1 MKKKF
6 FFRLGKSKEKKN
18 FSGSLKGNGG
28 DGWGWERYE
37 DEWNEIQ
44 EKSFTHTNH
53 VTKVFKLKKR
63 IKIK

>member
-1 MKKKF
+1 MKKKILF
-6 FFRLGKSKEKKN
+6 SFRKKQREKK

-63 IKIK
+63 I